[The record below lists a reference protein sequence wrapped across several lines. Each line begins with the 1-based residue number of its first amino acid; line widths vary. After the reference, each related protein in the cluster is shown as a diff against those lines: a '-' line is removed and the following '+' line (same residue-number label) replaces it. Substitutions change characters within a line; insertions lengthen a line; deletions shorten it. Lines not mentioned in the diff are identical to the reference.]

1 MAATE
6 PIRNKNDIKRMANY
20 YLSRGQ
26 ARNYVLIVLGLHS
39 ALRIS
44 DLLRLRWEDMLEPD
58 GRLASHITV
67 IERKTGKTKML
78 ALNKAALRALKYFLS
93 ELNRSGN
100 RGEYIFEN
108 SRRTRAAIC
117 RVTAWRIIRAAV
129 KALALMGKISCH
141 SLRKT
146 FGYHAWKSGVSPVLL
161 MDIYNHSSF
170 EITRR
175 YLGICQ
181 DDRDTV
187 YLGLS
192 LL

>member
-6 PIRNKNDIKRMANY
+6 PIRSKQDIKRIANY

-26 ARNYVLIVLGLHS
+26 TRNYVLIVLGVHS

-44 DLLRLRWEDMLEPD
+44 DLLRLRWEDVLEPS
-58 GRLASHITV
+58 GGMKPHITV
-67 IERKTGKTKML
+67 TEHKTGKLKTI
-78 ALNKAALRALKYFLS
+78 ALNKAALRALQTFLA
-93 ELNRSGN
+93 ELDKAGN
-100 RGEYIFEN
+100 RGEFIFEN
-108 SRRTRAAIC
+108 SRKNRAAIC
-117 RVTAWRIIRAAV
+117 RVTAWRIIRVAV

-146 FGYHAWKSGVSPVLL
+146 FGYHAWKSGVPPALL
-161 MDIYNHSSF
+161 MDIYNHCNF
-170 EITRR
+170 EVTRR

-181 DDRDTV
+181 DDRDAV

-192 LL
+192 LI